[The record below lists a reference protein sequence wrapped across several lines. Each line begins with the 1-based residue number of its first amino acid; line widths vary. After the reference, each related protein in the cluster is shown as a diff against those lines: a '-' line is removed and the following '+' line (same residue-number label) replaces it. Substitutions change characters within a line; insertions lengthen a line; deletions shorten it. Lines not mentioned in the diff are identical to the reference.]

1 MKLRH
6 PLLFLACFCRL
17 LAAGEPAQ
25 GVLLKPAKMDLLREG
40 KAIGYVTVPTG
51 TKVSVVSASSAG
63 YLVRRSDGD
72 QPFEIPREALDLP
85 PQPSTP
91 APEPAT
97 QAQAT
102 ASAPG
107 ATSTPSPGPAIA
119 TPATAKPLST
129 QKPPTTVKSSGPD
142 AAAVDKALGIPLFG
156 KGTLWEENDAAVASR
171 LKWPLESKTTYEA
184 GFRRYPYTFNSETRI
199 LGVRALSLF
208 LQGVRDHPSRI
219 TVLFAN
225 MGDIAAYA
233 TPEEA
238 KRQRSSEYLIVTD
251 PMLKACRDAMSRDAS
266 ALEEALKSLFGE
278 ARPVTLGRFSTLSEN
293 ARRWDW
299 NGTSFLLTS
308 PRNQYVALR
317 ILPTAS
323 LEDRQSAEKSFSQ
336 SRAALAERVERRP
349 NGDVILSDLPMVDQ
363 GRKGY
368 CVPATFERLLRY
380 YGLSEDMNV
389 LAMAGQTGPGG
400 GTRIADIQTATY
412 AMLSD
417 AGARVSHPNFNGS
430 VLEIKPY
437 IDAGKPVL
445 FPLYSTPRFNE
456 RVNERMQ
463 RRISVS
469 DWKEWKEKFLPSL
482 GRSETLIQ
490 DPDRSHVCLIIGYNE
505 ATREIAI
512 SDSWGPAATERWM
525 TEEEARQIRQG
536 QSVTVI
542 E

>member
-6 PLLFLACFCRL
+6 PFLLMACFCRV
-17 LAAGEPAQ
+17 LAAGEPAH
-25 GVLLKPAKMDLLREG
+25 GVLLKPSRMDLIREG
-40 KAIGYVTVPTG
+40 KAIGYVTVPAG
-51 TKVSVVSASSAG
+51 TTVSVVSSSPAG
-63 YLVRRSDGD
+63 YLVRRSEGD
-72 QPFEIPREALDLP
+72 QPFEVPADSINLP

-91 APEPAT
+91 AQEPSASVQT
-97 QAQAT
+97 T
-102 ASAPG
+102 ASTAGAANSPAP
-107 ATSTPSPGPAIA
+107 APTTPSPPTAK
-119 TPATAKPLST
+119 PPLTAKPLA
-129 QKPPTTVKSSGPD
+129 KSAGPD

-156 KGTLWEENDAAVASR
+156 KGNLWEENDAAVASR

-219 TVLFAN
+219 TILFAN

-251 PMLKACRDAMSRDAS
+251 PMLKACRDAMTRDAS
-266 ALEEALKSLFGE
+266 ALETALKDLFGE

-308 PRNQYVALR
+308 PKNQYVALR

-336 SRAALAERVERRP
+336 SRSALAERVERRP
-349 NGDVILSDLPMVDQ
+349 NGDVIISDLPMVDQ

-417 AGARVSHPNFNGS
+417 AGARVLHPNFNGN

-482 GRSETLIQ
+482 GRSETLVQ

-512 SDSWGPAATERWM
+512 SDSWGSAATERWM

>member
-1 MKLRH
+1 MRLRH
-6 PLLFLACFCRL
+6 PLLLLACFCRV
-17 LAAGEPAQ
+17 LAAGEPGH
-25 GVLLKPAKMDLLREG
+25 GVLLKPARMDLIREG
-40 KAIGYVTVPTG
+40 KAIGYVTVPAG
-51 TKVSVVSASSAG
+51 TTVSVVSASPAG
-63 YLVRRSDGD
+63 YLVRRSEGD
-72 QPFEIPREALDLP
+72 QPFEVPADSLNLP
-85 PQPSTP
+85 TPSSTP
-91 APEPAT
+91 APE
-97 QAQAT
+97 
-102 ASAPG
+102 
-107 ATSTPSPGPAIA
+107 SPKPV
-119 TPATAKPLST
+119 PATAATTEAFTAPAPAPSAFPRPT
-129 QKPPTTVKSSGPD
+129 AKPPATAQAPAPSAAPD
-142 AAAVDKALGIPLFG
+142 AAAVNKAMGIQLFG
-156 KGTLWEENDAAVASR
+156 KGNLWEENDAAVASR

-184 GFRRYPYTFNSETRI
+184 GFRRYPQTFNSETRI

-219 TVLFAN
+219 TILFAN
-225 MGDIAAYA
+225 MGDITAYA
-233 TPEEA
+233 TPEEVR
-238 KRQRSSEYLIVTD
+238 RQKSSEYLLVTD
-251 PMLKACRDAMSRDAS
+251 PMLKACRDAMTHDTS
-266 ALEEALKSLFGE
+266 ALETALRDLFGE

-308 PRNQYVALR
+308 PKNQYVALR

-336 SRAALAERVERRP
+336 ARAALAERVERRP
-349 NGDVILSDLPMVDQ
+349 NGDVIISDLPMVDQ

-400 GTRIADIQTATY
+400 GTRISDIQTATY
-412 AMLSD
+412 SMLSD
-417 AGARVSHPNFNGS
+417 AGARVLHPNFNGS
-430 VLEIKPY
+430 LLEIKPY
-437 IDAGKPVL
+437 IDAGKPIL
-445 FPLYSTPRFNE
+445 FPLYSTRRFNE
-456 RVNERMQ
+456 RVDERMQ
-463 RRISVS
+463 KRITVS

-482 GRSETLIQ
+482 AKSENLVQ
-490 DPDRSHVCLIIGYNE
+490 DVDRAHVCLIIGYNE
-505 ATREIAI
+505 QTREIAI